1 MDIKLKKTVFL
12 ILILGALSGLFAQKG
27 LFNLS
32 YGNSM
37 AEVDS
42 ILASHGF
49 YAEDSTP
56 NVVKYY
62 SDENELVDAIM
73 VFIEPEK
80 QRLAGWFVKYNED
93 NGDENDFL
101 AVQRISKMHGMDG
114 FYDVETDQLVW
125 TFSDT
130 RSLHV
135 MYSAQRNLTALYY
148 DSSYAELFKM

>member
-1 MDIKLKKTVFL
+1 ML
-12 ILILGALSGLFAQKG
+12 LILGALSGLFAQKG

-42 ILASHGF
+42 ILATHGF
-49 YAEDSTP
+49 FAEESQP

-73 VFIEPEK
+73 VFLDKEK
-80 QRLAGWFVKYNED
+80 QRLVGWFVKYSNE
-93 NGDENDFL
+93 NGEQNDFL
-101 AVQRISKMHGMDG
+101 AIQRIAKMHGMENT
-114 FYDVETDQLVW
+114 YDESTDQLVW
-125 TFSDT
+125 VFSER

-135 MYSAQRNLTALYY
+135 MFTAQRHLTALYF
-148 DSSYAELFKM
+148 DSDYAELFKM